1 MKIEIAASDILP
13 LRSLVAESHQRIKDY
28 PVVKDEDND
37 KAYHA
42 TKAYCLDDMRRLRK
56 LHRRLTLACRKL
68 YGHDCH
74 PETLTENDDAN

>member
-42 TKAYCLDDMRRLRK
+42 TKA
-56 LHRRLTLACRKL
+56 
-68 YGHDCH
+68 
-74 PETLTENDDAN
+74 